1 MKNNQKKEKKKK
13 NCTQY
18 RDSNEI
24 QKMTREG
31 GVSRQI
37 SARSTGRRIR
47 HRRRKYEKEVKGS
60 SFQSLPQPLSR
71 VESRVLDNNGSA
83 GNERP
88 HGYPQRNSSVALA
101 KRIPFFAKFI
111 YLVNRP
117 TSQPPP
123 PLNSIP
129 LDLPMA
135 IFSSF
140 SLPLSLPLQFPFHPS
155 RASISQNFIFRTKHE
170 AALFSI
176 HTFNEPLVNRATLHF
191 TAPRLSIDLMRFRVS
206 CHSSK

>member
-1 MKNNQKKEKKKK
+1 
-13 NCTQY
+13 
-18 RDSNEI
+18 
-24 QKMTREG
+24 MTREG

-117 TSQPPP
+117 TGQPP

>member
-71 VESRVLDNNGSA
+71 VLDNNGSA

-117 TSQPPP
+117 TGQPP

-135 IFSSF
+135 IFFSF
-140 SLPLSLPLQFPFHPS
+140 SLPLSLSPSSFLSTHLEHRSLRISFFERSTRPHCFRSTPLT
-155 RASISQNFIFRTKHE
+155 N
-170 AALFSI
+170 
-176 HTFNEPLVNRATLHF
+176 
-191 TAPRLSIDLMRFRVS
+191 
-206 CHSSK
+206 HS